1 MTDSRIAVFDL
12 DGTITRRDT
21 FLPYVR
27 GWLARHSR
35 LRPLGVLAAA
45 VRFLVA
51 GRDRGRLKSDI
62 LRLCMGGARRHDV
75 NEWTAEYV
83 AGLGERDF
91 CPGAFAAIANHQSAG
106 DRLVLLSASVDLYV
120 PAIGERFGFAE
131 TICTGVRWQ
140 GDAFDGA
147 LVTENR
153 RGEEKVR
160 CIAALRRRFPGAS
173 IAAYGNSRSDLP
185 HLAAVERPLLVNAGA
200 GARRDA
206 AKMRIPTA
214 DWRNKAGGTP
224 VQLA

>member
-1 MTDSRIAVFDL
+1 MTDSRLAVFDL

-27 GWLARHSR
+27 GWLARRSR
-35 LRPLGVLAAA
+35 RFPPGVIAAA
-45 VRFLVA
+45 LRFLAA

-62 LRLCMGGARRHDV
+62 LRLCMGGARRD
-75 NEWTAEYV
+75 ELRAWTAEFV

-91 CPGAFAAIANHQSAG
+91 CPGAFAAIADHRSSG

-120 PAIGERFGFAE
+120 PAIGARFGFAE
-131 TICTGVRWQ
+131 TICTGVGWQ
-140 GDAFDGA
+140 GDRFDGA

-160 CIAALRRRFPGAS
+160 CIATLRRRFPGAS
-173 IAAYGNSRSDLP
+173 IAAYGNSKSDLP

-200 GARRDA
+200 GARRA
-206 AKMRIPTA
+206 AARLRIPAA
-214 DWRNKAGGTP
+214 DWRNKTG
-224 VQLA
+224 